1 LNSLREEANGKYE
14 QNYSYFKNF
23 GMKNSGEKNRDA
35 VVSSKSKR
43 VSYKFEPFNFPYPSK
58 NTLKKPQT
66 AERNKAASKNK

>member
-1 LNSLREEANGKYE
+1 
-14 QNYSYFKNF
+14 
-23 GMKNSGEKNRDA
+23 MKNSGEKNRDA

-43 VSYKFEPFNFPYPSK
+43 VSYKFESFNFPYPSK